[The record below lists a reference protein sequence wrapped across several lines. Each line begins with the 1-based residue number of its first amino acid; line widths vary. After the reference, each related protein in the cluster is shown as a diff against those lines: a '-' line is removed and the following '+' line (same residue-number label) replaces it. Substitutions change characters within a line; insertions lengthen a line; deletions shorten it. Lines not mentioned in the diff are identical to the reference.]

1 MRLQTRYSVNRAK
14 CRTVW
19 IGENRVPPAE
29 KPCYLDYPIGAQYL
43 TGQYLPAHR
52 GWFASRGMAVAGGDW
67 LGGGAVSSAGSCAAV
82 VAQAAVL
89 VTKPKVW
96 EGA

>member
-1 MRLQTRYSVNRAK
+1 MRLHANHFVNRAQ
-14 CRTVW
+14 CHTVW
-19 IGENRVPPAE
+19 IGEKHVPPAE
-29 KPCYLDYPIGAQYL
+29 KPCYLDYPISAQYL

-52 GWFASRGMAVAGGDW
+52 GWFAGRGMAVAGGDW
-67 LGGGAVSSAGSCAAV
+67 LGGGAVSSAGSFAAV

-89 VTKPKVW
+89 VTKPKIW